1 MTTTRRRE
9 PAKLRA
15 QIDETGKIFEK
26 FGLAPMNGR
35 VLALFTV
42 SESSELT
49 FDEIVAFFGASK
61 SVISTSLSF
70 LLGTKLIDYKTFNTG
85 RKRYFYL
92 TDRFFVVYFNNVISS
107 MTDLRETLYKTISE
121 RSPKTP
127 DVNTRMIRWIET
139 ANVFEKHLQA
149 AKDQIKKDF

>member
-1 MTTTRRRE
+1 MTTIRRRE
-9 PAKLRA
+9 PAKIRT

-42 SESSELT
+42 SDSSELT
-49 FDEIVAFFGASK
+49 FDEIVTFFGASK
-61 SVISTSLSF
+61 SVISTSLTF
-70 LLGTKLIDYKTFNTG
+70 LLNTKLIDYKTVNTG

-92 TDRFFVVYFNNVISS
+92 TDRFFVVYFSNVISA

-139 ANVFEKHLQA
+139 ANVFERHLQA
-149 AKDQIKKDF
+149 ANEQIRKDY